1 MMQQRLLN
9 DGVMDQQGQF
19 ESYVVR
25 RRVKIV
31 SRDEQITSVSAVSEE
46 YSSASTKNK
55 YNSKLKQVRRLTAR
69 ELSGDIV

>member
-9 DGVMDQQGQF
+9 DGVMDQQDQF

-55 YNSKLKQVRRLTAR
+55 
-69 ELSGDIV
+69 